1 MPQTMPNS
9 LYRAIITKEHS
20 IEVLVAAD
28 SPSEARIIVQ
38 NNRREI
44 ERDFYDSEYELC
56 VDISDKVH
64 FTPEVIKEIKDYGV
78 FWLGQLP
85 RHTRF
90 YRTDRGTREE
100 KN

>member
-1 MPQTMPNS
+1 MNPMPQTMPNS
-9 LYRAIITKEHS
+9 LYRAIITKEHR

-64 FTPEVIKEIKDYGV
+64 FTPEVIKEIKEY
-78 FWLGQLP
+78 
-85 RHTRF
+85 
-90 YRTDRGTREE
+90 
-100 KN
+100 